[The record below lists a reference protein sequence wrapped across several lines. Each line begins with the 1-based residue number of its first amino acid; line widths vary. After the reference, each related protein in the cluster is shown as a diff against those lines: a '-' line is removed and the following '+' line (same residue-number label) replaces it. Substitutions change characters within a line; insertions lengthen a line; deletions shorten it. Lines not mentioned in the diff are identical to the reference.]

1 MFRQTRTTRGWRGSV
16 SPSSDTRSNTPHI
29 PNHTNGDLK
38 GVALRPLG
46 TFFGLPDASIQCR
59 RAPDADSMEYHAK
72 G

>member
-1 MFRQTRTTRGWRGSV
+1 MFRQTRTTRGWPGSV
-16 SPSSDTRSNTPHI
+16 SPSRDTRSNTPHI

-38 GVALRPLG
+38 GPLG
-46 TFFGLPDASIQCR
+46 TFFGLLDASIRCR